1 MATLNQGSLSLLLI
15 SCVLSASVS
24 VPALAENGVIVTGR
38 NVQGHMAGRSSFG
51 PDPYPTTANAN
62 PGAQI
67 LRSTTNGELSDNDF
81 AGVSSGS
88 SITRAILPNG
98 DLPGLSNTLGS
109 NSAGLGAGAAAG
121 HASGNTLGGQ
131 ISGSIE
137 RGLAPLNNI
146 GAMMGV
152 QP

>member
-24 VPALAENGVIVTGR
+24 VPACAEDGIIVTGR
-38 NVQGHMAGRSSFG
+38 NVQGFMVGRPSFG
-51 PDPYPTTANAN
+51 PDPYPSTANAN
-62 PGAQI
+62 PSQQI
-67 LRSTTNGELSDNDF
+67 LRATGGELSDNDF

-88 SITRAILPNG
+88 TITRAILPNG
-98 DLPGLSNTLGS
+98 DLPGLSNTLGGS
-109 NSAGLGAGAAAG
+109 SMGLGTGAAAG
-121 HASGNTLGGQ
+121 HGNGSSLGGQ

-146 GAMMGV
+146 GAMMGA
-152 QP
+152 Q